1 MIRLELT
8 DDDKR
13 AMVHEL
19 INFAAEKV
27 TKHRDI
33 ARRAGTLKKLRS
45 GKVRKEKKG
54 TRHVGVAQEACRGTG
69 WESGLWRRRRG
80 LQRRERL
87 LRRPLISNGKL
98 IFRDIKRLIYQ
109 RGKPSALRLK
119 LHGLL
124 LSS

>member
-8 DDDKR
+8 DDDNR

-33 ARRAGTLKKLRS
+33 ARRADTLKKLRS
-45 GKVRKEKKG
+45 GKVRKEKG

-69 WESGLWRRRRG
+69 
-80 LQRRERL
+80 
-87 LRRPLISNGKL
+87 
-98 IFRDIKRLIYQ
+98 
-109 RGKPSALRLK
+109 
-119 LHGLL
+119 
-124 LSS
+124 